1 MKYLRGAAFGL
12 PLAAAALWLVTATTT
27 GAPPAAPARAASS
40 AVPSPSPWFDLE
52 RQRARLLQQANAPP
66 TEPAR
71 NPFRFGAQPTPQPSR
86 LSVPGLPRAGRPS
99 LRESAPPQ
107 ESPLPVRLVGMATRQ
122 SSDGPARLA
131 ILSGLGQVF
140 VAGPGEMVGERYRLT
155 AVGEDAVEL
164 RDEATGRLVR
174 LALR

>member
-1 MKYLRGAAFGL
+1 MTYLRGAAFGL
-12 PLAAAALWLVTATTT
+12 PLAAAALWVVTATIT
-27 GAPPAAPARAASS
+27 GAPPAAPARASSS
-40 AVPSPSPWFDLE
+40 AAPSPTPWFDLE
-52 RQRARLLQQANAPP
+52 RQRARLLQLAAAPP

-71 NPFRFGAQPTPQPSR
+71 NPFRFGAQPAPRPSR
-86 LSVPGLPRAGRPS
+86 LSVPGLARADRLPLS
-99 LRESAPPQ
+99 ESAPSQ
-107 ESPLPVRLVGMATRQ
+107 ESPPPLRLVGMATRQ
-122 SSDGPARLA
+122 SPDGPARLA

-140 VAGPGEMVGERYRLT
+140 VAGPGDVVAERYRLT